1 MKLHL
6 GCGNKHIDGFIN
18 IDARQLPGVDVVC
31 DINSLPQYDANT
43 IDLIY
48 SSHVLEHTKRN
59 EYMTIL
65 KRWYDLLCD
74 GGTLRLAVPD
84 MEQVINH
91 YNIHGDLRLLRGF
104 LWGGQTYNENF
115 HYMGWDFKTLKE
127 DLIEVGFKQV
137 EPYNWRNTEHSHI
150 DDFSQCYLPHMEK
163 ETGMLMSLNVEAV
176 K

>member
-18 IDARQLPGVDVVC
+18 IDARQLPGVDVIC
-31 DINSLPQYDANT
+31 DVNSLPQYKNDT

-48 SSHVLEHTKRN
+48 SSHVLEHTRRH
-59 EYMTIL
+59 EYMGIL
-65 KRWYDLLCD
+65 KRWCELLKE
-74 GGTLRLAVPD
+74 GGMLRLAIPD
-84 MEQVINH
+84 MEQVIKH

-104 LWGGQTYNENF
+104 LWGGQTYNENY
-115 HYMGWDFKTLKE
+115 HYMGWDFKTIKE
-127 DLIEVGFKQV
+127 DLQEVGFKTV
-137 EPYNWRNTEHSHI
+137 ERYDWRNTEHSHI

-163 ETGMLMSLNVEAV
+163 EFGMLMSLNVEAI